1 MFNRTHV
8 FAAACLG
15 MFLFGIVFLSLGS
28 VNNMLAERFHLDDN
42 GIGTLTA
49 LLPFGI
55 LAGSLVFGPIVDRFG
70 YKWLLVLCAL
80 VVFAGLEGMA
90 FGNSKGLIQ
99 TFVFLIGFGGGG
111 LNGATNALAADV
123 SAGERA
129 AKLSLLGVF
138 FGIGALGMPFTLAAL
153 S

>member
-1 MFNRTHV
+1 MSCPADSPSPRPAPLPASETDYSKNFV

-15 MFLFGIVFLSLGS
+15 MLLFGIVFLSLGS

-55 LAGSLVFGPIVDRFG
+55 LAGSLIFGPIVDRFG
-70 YKWLLVLCAL
+70 YKWMLIVCALLVM
-80 VVFAGLEGMA
+80 AGLEGMA
-90 FGNSKGLIQ
+90 FAGSKGLIH
-99 TFVFLIGFGGGG
+99 
-111 LNGATNALAADV
+111 
-123 SAGERA
+123 S
-129 AKLSLLGVF
+129 SC
-138 FGIGALGMPFTLAAL
+138 